1 MATNDQGFLSGVL
14 NGITS
19 FAQHHLTEYRINQ
32 ERLAVL
38 RDDIERVVDA
48 SEPRIRLVGN
58 YLHKLLDPVE
68 DALVYSDHLLRQIPP
83 AVALG
88 GRAWTQDPRVN
99 AFFATQDDL
108 RSTLG
113 QDPRIRAFF
122 EDDAHRECFAWMLM
136 IKRESETFG
145 SALDHDMLVREVRQI
160 RISFTDHQIFF
171 PNASEAKL
179 RKELRERTLV
189 FLATRALERIN
200 ELREQRGALE
210 EQRRQL
216 QAQLRALRGHTQGL
230 RPLLS
235 SADADERRVATLE
248 QRLAQTEQDLV
259 AARKQLG
266 TLDDYLEQ
274 VRQVLSQPEAYLRI
288 QPLSIRIN
296 RLGLKLD
303 IDSSEPGETIKL
315 IELVSLDEKRI
326 GVLVRFARDDLAPEG
341 AR

>member
-1 MATNDQGFLSGVL
+1 M
-14 NGITS
+14 
-19 FAQHHLTEYRINQ
+19 
-32 ERLAVL
+32 
-38 RDDIERVVDA
+38 
-48 SEPRIRLVGN
+48 
-58 YLHKLLDPVE
+58 
-68 DALVYSDHLLRQIPP
+68 
-83 AVALG
+83 
-88 GRAWTQDPRVN
+88 
-99 AFFATQDDL
+99 
-108 RSTLG
+108 
-113 QDPRIRAFF
+113 
-122 EDDAHRECFAWMLM
+122 
-136 IKRESETFG
+136 
-145 SALDHDMLVREVRQI
+145 
-160 RISFTDHQIFF
+160 
-171 PNASEAKL
+171 

-235 SADADERRVATLE
+235 SADADERRVATLK
-248 QRLAQTEQDLV
+248 QRLTQTEQDLV

-274 VRQVLSQPEAYLRI
+274 VRQVLSQPEAYLQI

>member
-1 MATNDQGFLSGVL
+1 MSDGQGFLSDVL
-14 NGITS
+14 GGITA

-58 YLHKLLDPVE
+58 YLQKLLDPVE
-68 DALVYSDHLLRQIPP
+68 GALIYGDRLLRQIPP

-88 GRAWTQDPRVN
+88 GHAWSRDPRVN
-99 AFFATQDDL
+99 AFFATKDDL

-113 QDPRIRAFF
+113 QNARVRAFF
-122 EDDAHRECFAWMLM
+122 KDGAHPECFAWMLM
-136 IKRESETFG
+136 VKREVETFG
-145 SALDHDMLVREVRQI
+145 SALDGDMLVREVRQI
-160 RISFTDHQIFF
+160 RVSFSGHQLFF
-171 PNASEAKL
+171 PNASEAEL

-200 ELREQRGALE
+200 GLRERRGALE

-216 QAQLRALRGHTQGL
+216 QVQLRALRGHARGL

-235 SADADERRVATLE
+235 STDADERRLATLD
-248 QRLAQTEQDLV
+248 QKLVQTEQDLV

-274 VRQVLSQPEAYLRI
+274 VRQVLGQPEAYLRV
-288 QPLSIRIN
+288 QPVSIRIN

-303 IDSSEPGETIKL
+303 ANSSEPGETITL
-315 IELVSLDEKRI
+315 IELASLDEKRI
-326 GVLVRFARDDLAPEG
+326 GLLVRFARDDLAPDS
-341 AR
+341 AS